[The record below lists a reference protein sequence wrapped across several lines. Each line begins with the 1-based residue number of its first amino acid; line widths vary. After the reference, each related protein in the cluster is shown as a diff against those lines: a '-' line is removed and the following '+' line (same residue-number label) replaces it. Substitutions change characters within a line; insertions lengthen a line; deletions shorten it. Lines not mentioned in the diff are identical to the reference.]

1 MAGTDDNKPS
11 ENGHVESNME
21 EGIDEDNDENVCE
34 EYDVLD
40 SKLDEL
46 NQALDLLEQKNDD
59 IHKRLKDLLQS
70 NRDIR
75 KELKHEVVVTEQDK

>member
-34 EYDVLD
+34 GKIFDVF
-40 SKLDEL
+40 E
-46 NQALDLLEQKNDD
+46 
-59 IHKRLKDLLQS
+59 
-70 NRDIR
+70 
-75 KELKHEVVVTEQDK
+75 